1 MTLMFMVKYLSGL
14 CTCLIS
20 LYILHR
26 ELSRITLK
34 SFCIYISLLRCSN
47 CLMNFLSSST
57 NCRSHIPLKPILHK
71 RFFTYRIDSW
81 FIGFRNISLYTNKF
95 KHKFLVERGRW
106 VKPKVPYN
114 ERRCTLCNNPD
125 VQDEFHITL
134 CCAKFNS
141 LREKYIKPYYYR
153 RPSMHKFG
161 KLMNTDN
168 RRDLYRLMVFLKL
181 TFKLYVDTLLE

>member
-1 MTLMFMVKYLSGL
+1 MQLFEERCHDIYAQQCLSEIHDSNRCRMYKEVKLSFSASFYVGLNIHKYL
-14 CTCLIS
+14 
-20 LYILHR
+20 
-26 ELSRITLK
+26 RIYFTK
-34 SFCIYISLLRCSN
+34 LR
-47 CLMNFLSSST
+47 LSS
-57 NCRSHIPLKPILHK
+57 
-71 RFFTYRIDSW
+71 
-81 FIGFRNISLYTNKF
+81 
-95 KHKFLVERGRW
+95 HKFLVERGRW

-153 RPSMHKFG
+153 RPSMHKLVE
-161 KLMNTDN
+161 LMNTEN
-168 RRDLYRLMVFLKL
+168 RRDLHRLMVFLKL